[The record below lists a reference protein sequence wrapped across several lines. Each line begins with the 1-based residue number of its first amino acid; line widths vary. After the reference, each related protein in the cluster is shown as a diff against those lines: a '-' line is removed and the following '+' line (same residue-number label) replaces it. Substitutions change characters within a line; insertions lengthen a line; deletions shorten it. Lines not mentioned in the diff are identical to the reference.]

1 MGFGGV
7 VFVQEVDKKLLE
19 DANIRS
25 GRWEEMVKRDK
36 ALNFGLCEGQ
46 KAALVREE
54 SITHSNQMR
63 VFTRLSV
70 TAEKKPQVYALVGP
84 FQQSEP
90 CRIASLPERM
100 IWYLFAL

>member
-7 VFVQEVDKKLLE
+7 VFVHEVDKKILE
-19 DANIRS
+19 DANVLP
-25 GRWEEMVKRDK
+25 GRWNEMVKRYK

-70 TAEKKPQVYALVGP
+70 TAEKKPQVYALVGL

-100 IWYLFAL
+100 IWCLFAL